1 VKINLT
7 RREIEYILFLISESN
22 ESGMEDGAITSE
34 YSEEDLQLMEKL
46 ETALRALDNEKFG
59 IKNEPLN

>member
-1 VKINLT
+1 MKINLT

>member
-7 RREIEYILFLISESN
+7 RREIEYILFLINVSV
-22 ESGMEDGAITSE
+22 ESGMEDGAITNE
-34 YSEEDLQLMEKL
+34 YSEEDIVLMEKL
-46 ETALRALDNEKFG
+46 ETALRFLDNEKFG